1 MFNVPSF
8 FGFRSNSG
16 VSFDADYQAILDY
29 ATTQGYTLPS
39 ASQRILQNQLM
50 IDLKAA
56 GIWSKLGTFVM
67 MANDSTDYRFAFID
81 WKRLVDYSPISSIDS
96 TYVQNR
102 GFYGD
107 GISMGIDTNFNLS
120 TNTSVYAQND
130 AHKMIWEYEDS
141 VNYPKNANAMDGVV
155 GRSGYNS
162 SKMTNS
168 NQHRLNSSTNYTGNN
183 TIGNKYGF
191 YSLSRNT
198 SSTFNS
204 YTRNSADISM
214 VVENATSASIS
225 LINDDASI
233 FLGQTSFGVGQFMAT
248 AYSLGLY
255 LDATE
260 IDNYYS
266 ALNTYIST
274 L

>member
-1 MFNVPSF
+1 MILSTHGIVAS
-8 FGFRSNSG
+8 SI
-16 VSFDADYQAILDY
+16 VQFDADYVAILNY

-39 ASQRILQNQLM
+39 AAQQIKQNKLLV
-50 IDLKAA
+50 DLKAA

-67 MANDSTDYRFAFID
+67 MANNSTDYRFALID

-120 TNTSVYAQND
+120 TNTSVYSQND
-130 AHKMIWEYEDS
+130 AHKMIWKYEDS
-141 VNYPKNANAMDGVV
+141 VNYPLNANTMDGVV
-155 GRSGYNS
+155 SRNGYNS

-168 NQHRLNSSTNYTGNN
+168 NQHRLNNNTNYTGAQTN
-183 TIGNKYGF
+183 GNKYGF
-191 YSLSRNT
+191 YSLSRNS
-198 SSTFNS
+198 SSTFDS

-214 VVENATSASIS
+214 VVVNATAASIS
-225 LINDDASI
+225 LANDDASI
-233 FLGQTSFGVGQFMAT
+233 FLGQLSFGVGQFMAT

-255 LDATE
+255 LTATE
-260 IDNYYS
+260 IDDYYS